1 LQTYLLG
8 PVLSMLPLRWRTAL
22 FPTADIHWT
31 QATLVS
37 GLLFGVGCL
46 VGLVVGYFQYFMA
59 VVEQQAA
66 AASDALTRTGQMPQ
80 GMTNVHVGY
89 GMGLG
94 GLLMFAGHPLTIVL
108 AYFTADGFYRM
119 MAALVT
125 GEAPGTGPLALT
137 DWLARIWQ
145 RRVYEKRVPLVRDKV
160 TADPEGREWNLKV
173 ESCRPKPNWKYP
185 LTVKYGE
192 EFFCVLGHSTAGNE
206 ARPHVYLL
214 RRVPAGEA
222 YRGME
227 VYDPGDVLKPG
238 PPTLAQVT
246 VRALRDG
253 FRVKTLPLVADT
265 VERSVEEA
273 GVFLLISSCRP
284 KAEWGVGRLVRFE
297 ECFYRVEEVFE
308 ADPPRPFCFRLRL
321 LPAGLAGRRVIDY
334 HTDDVLKQP
343 KT

>member
-1 LQTYLLG
+1 MQTYLLG
-8 PVLSMLPLRWRTAL
+8 PVLSLLPQRWRQWL
-22 FPTADIHWT
+22 FPSLDIDWT
-31 QATLVS
+31 RATFLS
-37 GLLFGVGCL
+37 GLLVAIGCL
-46 VGLVVGYFQYFMA
+46 VGLTVWYFDYFLA

-66 AASDALTRTGQMPQ
+66 AASDALTRTGQIPQ
-80 GMTNVHVGY
+80 GVTNVHVGY
-89 GMGLG
+89 GMGVG
-94 GLLMFAGHPLTIVL
+94 GLLMFVGHPLTLTL
-108 AYFTADGFYRM
+108 AYFTADGFYRT

-137 DWLARIWQ
+137 DRLALIWERRAYQ
-145 RRVYEKRVPLVRDKV
+145 RRVPLVRDKV
-160 TADPEGREWNLKV
+160 TADPEGKEWNLKV
-173 ESCRPKPNWKYP
+173 ESCRPKPIWKYP

-192 EFFCVLGHSTAGNE
+192 EYFCVLGDSTAGSE

-227 VYDPGDVLKPG
+227 VYDPGEVLKPG
-238 PPTLAQVT
+238 PPTLAQAT
-246 VRALRDG
+246 FRALRDG
-253 FRVKTLPLVADT
+253 FHVKTLPLIADM

-273 GVFLLISSCRP
+273 GVFLVISSCRP
-284 KAEWGVGRLVRFE
+284 KEDWGVGRLVRFE

-321 LPAGLAGRRVIDY
+321 LPGGVPGRRVIEY

-343 KT
+343 AT